1 MSPNLNKLL
10 TDRRSGVSTRDID
23 ERVKQVVQEAFKTR
37 PSGLEWSPFPDKS
50 GQVSDRPALTL
61 VVMSPSHGHGDPATL
76 KLIDQI
82 VREHG
87 QSGRTFKSA
96 LIFAVAE
103 NDDAL
108 RDEARKLLA
117 WEDIQDDD
125 ETVKRLDEGQRRLLD
140 AGVKKAVRDL
150 KEAVWRAAQIPF
162 VVGGRTTRFR
172 RLTSGSSIR
181 VRLNGWRSYTLT
193 GSASLTR

>member
-1 MSPNLNKLL
+1 M
-10 TDRRSGVSTRDID
+10 
-23 ERVKQVVQEAFKTR
+23 VQEAFKTR
-37 PSGLEWSPFPDKS
+37 PSGLEWVPFPDKS
-50 GQVSDRPALTL
+50 GQVADRPALTL
-61 VVMSPSHGHGDPATL
+61 VVMSPSQGHGDPATL

-82 VREHG
+82 IREHG

-125 ETVKRLDEGQRRLLD
+125 ETVKRLDEGQRRRYSTMESNGRPATSRRLF
-140 AGVKKAVRDL
+140 GERTNT
-150 KEAVWRAAQIPF
+150 WCSW
-162 VVGGRTTRFR
+162 VGTTRFKNS
-172 RLTSGSSIR
+172 TSG
-181 VRLNGWRSYTLT
+181 
-193 GSASLTR
+193 